1 MSIEQALSS
10 LKSALAAFPK
20 EEVTAAEIED
30 FLERARVRRLPGEFE
45 EEPTNE
51 QKSYFVRGGR

>member
-1 MSIEQALSS
+1 MTIPAALAS

-20 EEVTAAEIED
+20 EEVSEAEAMKWWEK
-30 FLERARVRRLPGEFE
+30 ARVKRHPGEFE
-45 EEPTNE
+45 DWPSDE